1 LASSDKISALPPPG
15 GAVALWTESS
25 QRLFRFD
32 SFEVD
37 LWTGELRKHGTKLKV
52 QDQPM
57 KILAMLLAR
66 PGELVTRAQLRQ
78 GLWSDDTFVDF
89 ERGLNTAV
97 NRLRAVLNDS
107 AEKPRFV
114 ETVGRRGYRFIASV
128 KNCRPG
134 EPWTTLEQSAPSECV
149 RERPEDREEISSST
163 PSMEDGATSRTPILI
178 ASQSTTVTNG
188 NGQASEFLAE
198 AIAPLSEPYPEQLRG
213 STVKNSALRWKIVAS
228 VCALFTAV
236 LMATGVRYRL
246 HQPKPLTDKDTIVL
260 DDFTNT
266 TGDPVFD
273 GTLRLGLSVQLEQS
287 PFLSLVSEEQ
297 VQQTLRMM
305 GQPGDTRLTHEIARE
320 VCQRTGGAAVLDGS
334 IAQIGGQYDVILK
347 AANCATGTVLAS
359 AEANAGDK
367 SQVLHALG
375 EVASEIRK
383 KLGESLST
391 VQKYDTPI
399 WQATTPSL
407 DALQAFSLAQKTLL
421 GTNDNA
427 AALSLAQRAVELDP
441 NFALAYAVM
450 SQWYWNLGEMTRSA
464 ETGRRAFELRKGV
477 SENERLI
484 IEGNYY
490 LTVTGDLIKARKIFE
505 IGARTFPREPF
516 FPNLLGPVS
525 FCLGQ
530 YDRSLGESLEGLR
543 LLPRSAVAYGNV
555 ILAYLSLNRIK
566 EAEATAEEAHTK
578 GLVFPD
584 ELYTLAFVRKDA
596 AEMAKQVDSA
606 AGKPGEEDSFWARE
620 ADTAAYFGHLGRA
633 RELSRRAIEAA
644 DLAKRKETSATYA
657 AASALREAV
666 FGNSIEARRRAMLA
680 LTSSSGR
687 DGKYGAVL
695 ALAYAGNK
703 ERAHA
708 LADELD
714 KRFPEDTVV
723 QFNYLPTLR
732 AKLEVS
738 QNRAGRAEEILREA
752 ISYELGAPAT
762 NNWTTLYPV
771 YVRGEAYLAAH
782 QGRKASTE
790 FQRILDQPGIVL
802 NEPIGVLAHL
812 QLGRAYAMQGDTAKS
827 RAAYKDFLELW
838 KDADPDIPI
847 LKQAKAEYEKLQ

>member
-1 LASSDKISALPPPG
+1 M
-15 GAVALWTESS
+15 ALWTESS

-52 QDQPM
+52 QGQPL
-57 KILAMLLAR
+57 KVLAMLLAR
-66 PGELVTRAQLRQ
+66 PGELVTRAQLRE

-128 KNCRPG
+128 KNYRTG
-134 EPWTTLEQSAPSECV
+134 ELGTALKQSGPSECV
-149 RERPEDREEISSST
+149 YERPEDREEISSST
-163 PSMEDGATSRTPILI
+163 PSREDGATSRTPLLI
-178 ASQSTTVTNG
+178 ASRSTTVANG

-198 AIAPLSEPYPEQLRG
+198 AIASPSEQRREQLRG
-213 STVKNSALRWKIVAS
+213 STEKNSALPWKVVAS
-228 VCALFTAV
+228 VCALLAAV
-236 LMATGVRYRL
+236 LMATGLRYRL
-246 HQPKPLTDKDTIVL
+246 HEAKPLTDNDTIVL
-260 DDFTNT
+260 DDFSNT
-266 TGDPVFD
+266 TGDTVFD

-287 PFLSLVSEEQ
+287 PFLSLVSEDQ

-305 GQPGDTRLTHEIARE
+305 GQPRGTRLTHEMARE

-334 IAQIGGQYDVILK
+334 IAQIGGQYNLILK
-347 AANCATGTVLAS
+347 AVNCATGTVLAS
-359 AEANAGDK
+359 AAANAGDK
-367 SQVLHALG
+367 SQVLNALG

-391 VQKYDTPI
+391 VQKYDTPL

-421 GTNDNA
+421 ETNDNA
-427 AALSLAQRAVELDP
+427 EALSLAQRAVELDP
-441 NFALAYAVM
+441 NFALAYAAM
-450 SQWYWNLGEMTRSA
+450 SEWYWNLGETTRSA
-464 ETGRRAFELRKGV
+464 ETGRRAFELRQGV

-505 IGARTFPREPF
+505 VGARTFPREPF

-525 FCLGQ
+525 FSLGQ

-543 LLPRSAVAYGNV
+543 LLPRSAVGYGNV

-578 GLVFPD
+578 GLVSSD
-584 ELYTLAFVRKDA
+584 ELYTLAFLRKDI
-596 AEMAKQVDSA
+596 AEMAKQVGSA
-606 AGKPGEEDSFWARE
+606 AGKPGEEDAFLARE

-633 RELSRRAIEAA
+633 RELSRRVIEAA
-644 DLAKRKETSATYA
+644 DLAGSKETSATYA

-666 FGNSIEARRRAMLA
+666 FGNSTEARRRAMFA
-680 LTSSSGR
+680 LTRSSGR
-687 DGKYGAVL
+687 DVKYGALL
-695 ALAYAGNK
+695 ALTYAGNK
-703 ERAHA
+703 ERAHT

-714 KRFPEDTVV
+714 KQFPEDTIV

-738 QNRAGRAEEILREA
+738 QNRAQQAEEILRA
-752 ISYELGAPAT
+752 ATPYELGAPAT
-762 NNWTTLYPV
+762 YNWTTLYPV

-802 NEPIGVLAHL
+802 NEPIGALARL
-812 QLGRAYAMQGDTAKS
+812 QLGRAFAMSGDKAK
-827 RAAYKDFLELW
+827 AHGAYENFFALW
-838 KDADPDIPI
+838 NDADPDIPI
-847 LKQAKAEYEKLQ
+847 LKQAKAEYAKL

>member
-1 LASSDKISALPPPG
+1 LTSSDKIIAPRRQEVLV
-15 GAVALWTESS
+15 AVRAQPSE
-25 QRLFRFD
+25 RFFRFAA
-32 SFEVD
+32 FEVD
-37 LWTGELRKHGTKLKV
+37 LWTGELRKNGTKLKV
-52 QDQPM
+52 QEQPL
-57 KILAMLLAR
+57 KVLAMLLAR
-66 PGELVTRAQLRQ
+66 SGELVTREQLRE
-78 GLWSDDTFVDF
+78 GLWSNDTFVDF
-89 ERGLNTAV
+89 DRGLNTAV
-97 NRLRAVLNDS
+97 NRLRAALNDS
-107 AEKPRFV
+107 AENPRFV

-128 KNCRPG
+128 KNYRPG
-134 EPWTTLEQSAPSECV
+134 EPRTALKQSAPA
-149 RERPEDREEISSST
+149 ERVYEWPDDKIGSST
-163 PSMEDGATSRTPILI
+163 PSVEDGETSRTAIPI
-178 ASQSTTVTNG
+178 ASRRAPAANG
-188 NGQASEFLAE
+188 NGRESESLAE
-198 AIAPLSEPYPEQLRG
+198 AIPAPCEQHPEQLRG
-213 STVKNSALRWKIVAS
+213 STEKNSALRWKVVAS
-228 VCALFTAV
+228 FCALLTAV
-236 LMATGVRYRL
+236 LMASAVRYRL
-246 HQPKPLTDKDTIVL
+246 HQAKPLTDKDTIVL

-266 TGDPVFD
+266 TGDTVFD

-305 GQPGDTRLTHEIARE
+305 GQPRDARLTPEIARE
-320 VCQRTGGAAVLDGS
+320 VCQRTAGAAVLDGS
-334 IAQIGGQYDVILK
+334 IAQIGGQYNVILK
-347 AANCATGTVLAS
+347 AVNCATGTILAS
-359 AEANAGDK
+359 AEASAGDK
-367 SQVLHALG
+367 SHVLRALG
-375 EVASEIRK
+375 EVASEMRN

-391 VQKYDTPI
+391 VQKYDTPV

-407 DALQAFSLAQKTLL
+407 EALQAFSLAQKTLL
-421 GTNDNA
+421 ETNDNA
-427 AALSLAQRAVELDP
+427 QALDLAQRAVELDP

-450 SQWYWNLGEMTRSA
+450 SEWYWNLGETTRSA

-490 LTVTGDLIKARKIFE
+490 LTVTGDLIEARKIFE

-516 FPNLLGPVS
+516 FPGLLGPVS

-543 LLPRSAVAYGNV
+543 LFPRSAVAYGNV

-566 EAEATAEEAHTK
+566 EAEAAAEEAHTK
-578 GLVFPD
+578 GLDSPD
-584 ELYTLAFVRKDA
+584 DLYTLAFFRKDI

-606 AGKPGEEDSFWARE
+606 AGKPGEEDSFLARE

-644 DLAKRKETSATYA
+644 HLAKRREISSTYA

-666 FGNSIEARRRAMLA
+666 FGNSTEARRRAMFA
-680 LTSSSGR
+680 LTRSSGR
-687 DGKYGAVL
+687 DMKYGAVL

-708 LADELD
+708 FADELD
-714 KRFPEDTVV
+714 KRFPEDTIV

-738 QNRAGRAEEILREA
+738 QNRAERAQEILRA
-752 ISYELGAPAT
+752 ARPYELGAPAT

-782 QGRKASTE
+782 QGGEASTE

-802 NEPIGVLAHL
+802 NEPIGALARL
-812 QLGRAYAMQGDTAKS
+812 QLGRAYAMSGDKAKARS
-827 RAAYKDFLELW
+827 AYEDFFALW

-847 LKQAKAEYEKLQ
+847 LKQAKEEYAKL